1 MTEKYNVTSVE
12 FGAFRAGEPTAYE
25 IANKVMNNWDGK
37 LTGVY
42 KETPW
47 IVNLVTNTITIML
60 DNRAP
65 FKFSLEK
72 ISSGK

>member
-1 MTEKYNVTSVE
+1 MTEKYNVVSVE

-25 IANKVMNNWDGK
+25 IARKVIKDWDGK

-42 KETPW
+42 KGTPW
-47 IVNLVTNTITIML
+47 IINSVADTISIML

-65 FKFSLEK
+65 FKFILEK
-72 ISSGK
+72 IS